1 MSKADNSL
9 FIFKQGIQM
18 AYVLLYVDDIMLKA
32 SSPSL
37 IQKIITQLKGEF
49 PMTDMGWLH
58 HFLDIKA
65 NFNKQRMFLN
75 QHVYAQ
81 DIINWARM
89 SECKPCATPVDLK
102 SKLSAG
108 EGNPIPDPTS
118 YRSVDGALQY

>member
-18 AYVLLYVDDIMLKA
+18 AYVLFYVDDIMLKA

-37 IQKIITQLKGEF
+37 IQKILTQLKGEF

-81 DIINWARM
+81 DIIN
-89 SECKPCATPVDLK
+89 
-102 SKLSAG
+102 
-108 EGNPIPDPTS
+108 
-118 YRSVDGALQY
+118 